1 MRERYIMKKIEY
13 LLIAVLFIF
22 NLASC
27 DNGSSD
33 WSGEQGYLEAQ
44 GKWANVGKGSL
55 EFALNS
61 NGGTLVSELKTEYIQ
76 TYVGAKALTVKSI
89 NRLSDTNFTIEF
101 SGTITDTTV
110 DGIILSSK
118 AIVNGAKNYLSVF
131 LVTDNVIYKT
141 SSRETTDNDLYTLDT
156 TLGLYNGANCVES
169 AITSTNI
176 VATSKDSAFPITLV
190 TLDLSYLSSS
200 EIRVKASTLK
210 INTAHFT
217 IDLASATNSFSA
229 TYSFNF

>member
-1 MRERYIMKKIEY
+1 MRERYVMKKIGY
-13 LLIAVLFIF
+13 LLIAGLFAF
-22 NLASC
+22 SLASC

-44 GKWANVGKGSL
+44 GKWANIGKGSM

-76 TYVGAKALTVKSI
+76 SYVGAKALTVNSI

-118 AIVNGAKNYLSVF
+118 AIVNGTKNYLSVF

-141 SSRETTDNDLYTLDT
+141 SSRETTNNDLYTLDT
-156 TLGLYNGANCVES
+156 TLGLYNGANWVES
-169 AITSTNI
+169 AISSSNI

-190 TLDLSYLSSS
+190 TLDLNYLSKS
-200 EIRVKASTLK
+200 EIRIKA
-210 INTAHFT
+210 TAHCWN
-217 IDLASATNSFSA
+217 LH
-229 TYSFNF
+229 

>member
-1 MRERYIMKKIEY
+1 MKKIGY
-13 LLIAVLFIF
+13 LLIAGLFIF

-61 NGGTLVSELKTEYIQ
+61 NGGTLVSELKAEYIQ

-89 NRLSDTNFTIEF
+89 NRLSDTNFKIEF

-141 SSRETTDNDLYTLDT
+141 SSRETTNNDLYTLDT
-156 TLGLYNGANCVES
+156 TLGLYNGANWVES

-200 EIRVKASTLK
+200 EIKIKATTLK
-210 INTAHFT
+210 INTGHFT

-229 TYSFNF
+229 NYSFNF

>member
-1 MRERYIMKKIEY
+1 MKKIGY
-13 LLIAVLFIF
+13 LLIAGLFIF

-118 AIVNGAKNYLSVF
+118 AIVNGTKNYLSVF

-141 SSRETTDNDLYTLDT
+141 SSRETTNNDLYTLDT
-156 TLGLYNGANCVES
+156 TLGLYNGANWVES
-169 AITSTNI
+169 AISSSNI

-190 TLDLSYLSSS
+190 TLDLNYLSKS

-210 INTAHFT
+210 INSGHFT
-217 IDLASATNSFSA
+217 IDVASVTNSFGA
-229 TYSFNF
+229 NYSFNF